1 MNMISRIRSACLS
14 HMACDSLFAR
24 GRRVAFWTVGK
35 ERMLTTSSVGRDGK
49 FVIATMDLRVQ
60 LKSLR
65 QLLRC

>member
-1 MNMISRIRSACLS
+1 
-14 HMACDSLFAR
+14 
-24 GRRVAFWTVGK
+24 
-35 ERMLTTSSVGRDGK
+35 MLTTSSVGRDGK